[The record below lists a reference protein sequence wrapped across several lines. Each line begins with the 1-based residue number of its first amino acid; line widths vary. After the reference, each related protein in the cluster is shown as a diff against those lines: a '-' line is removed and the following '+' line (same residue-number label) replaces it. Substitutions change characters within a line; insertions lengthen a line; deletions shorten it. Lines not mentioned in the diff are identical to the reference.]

1 MPPPHFPTA
10 VTRHVIALLSGLLL
24 SLPVRA
30 ELSSEFRA
38 LTLNMPPF
46 SVSVDPER
54 KEMPG
59 YFGEIF
65 IGAMRQANLL
75 GKIEVDMIPWRRAQQ
90 YALQEPNVV
99 LFPLIRTAE
108 REPQYRWLALILR
121 EPCYA
126 WTIDPNLSIES
137 LEQVRHAGLIGGL
150 AGGPQTREV
159 RRILGADAYLVEDS
173 ESEIIALR
181 RLLAGRIK
189 VWSAHSVTAHYVARE
204 YSRNNKL
211 PEIKLRRGHKFFDA
225 DIWMAVSKQTLE
237 TDAQQLQQALE
248 TFFLSREYQA
258 INRKYHI
265 VDRQYVLPE

>member
-1 MPPPHFPTA
+1 MQPPHLLAAFM
-10 VTRHVIALLSGLLL
+10 RHTVALLCGLLL
-24 SLPVRA
+24 SPSAIA

-46 SVSVDPER
+46 SVSVDPTR
-54 KEMPG
+54 KEMQG

-65 IGAMRQANLL
+65 ISAMHQAHLL
-75 GKIEVDMIPWRRAQQ
+75 EKIEVGMIPWRRAQQ

-108 REPQYRWLALILR
+108 RETQYRWLALILR

-126 WTIDPNLSIES
+126 WAIDPDIPIDS
-137 LEQVRHAGLIGGL
+137 LEQVRHAGSIGGL

-159 RRILGADAYLVEDS
+159 RRILGPDAYLVEDS
-173 ESEIIALR
+173 ESEVIALR

-204 YSRNNKL
+204 YSLSNHL
-211 PEIKLRRGHKFFDA
+211 PKIKLRRGHKFFDA
-225 DIWMAVSKQTLE
+225 DIWIAVSKQTTE
-237 TDAQQLQQALE
+237 ADAQQLQLALE
-248 TFFLSREYQA
+248 KFFLSREYME

-265 VDRQYVLPE
+265 ADRKYLLPE